1 MAIAF
6 SGTASESQLEVTFLD
21 VYGEKATKRYP
32 IGPAVTD
39 ADVLA
44 IVGDIDLISNGQ
56 LISVGVLTKRGIT
69 GMKAAPINALER
81 KMSDVLELTFT
92 GINSNTKPVAR
103 SVGIPALKSSTVLLD
118 GSPDITNTS
127 LADLIAK
134 LGTDLAYV
142 QASGAVSV
150 GTLVYNASES
160 HQISLAK
167 VIETP

>member
-6 SGTASESQLEVTFLD
+6 SGTASESQLEVTFQD
-21 VYGEKATKRYP
+21 VYGQKATKRYP

-39 ADVLA
+39 ADILA
-44 IVGDIDLISNGQ
+44 IVGDLDLTSNAQ

-69 GMKAAPINALER
+69 GQKGAPINALER
-81 KMSDVLELTFT
+81 KISDVLELTFIGT
-92 GINSNTKPVAR
+92 NSNAKPVAR

-118 GSPDITNTS
+118 GSPDTTNTN

-134 LGTDLAYV
+134 LATDLAYV

-150 GTLVYNASES
+150 GTLTYAPSES
-160 HQISLAK
+160 HQISLAD
-167 VIETP
+167 VVETP